1 MKSAVVA
8 IHIRVM
14 DELPD
19 NFTEPK
25 KQIQCKETIAQITI
39 YCHKNCLGI
48 FLNDFPKLMKKN
60 KLIDVNNTRHQTIE
74 MAGMDINLS
83 FPKMAV
89 KPKNRTAI

>member
-1 MKSAVVA
+1 
-8 IHIRVM
+8 
-14 DELPD
+14 
-19 NFTEPK
+19 
-25 KQIQCKETIAQITI
+25 
-39 YCHKNCLGI
+39 
-48 FLNDFPKLMKKN
+48 MKKN